1 MGQPLTGAS
10 ESSLEVVDSTSVVDS
25 YSWEDSTSY
34 HGIFD
39 TTNEEAQFSNTLTSS
54 TSTPTS
60 HNDLILTTMHQQDSS
75 FTAAQQANTDID
87 DAEFMHFFGGSIF
100 SRILLVLSIIIP
112 GIAILSMIVVLRVL
126 YVEKSTFSASD
137 GDTVEASD
145 SDDEDFVFQDEECF
159 DSRIGTLP
167 HVPEETGVDYGWDD
181 SI

>member
-1 MGQPLTGAS
+1 M
-10 ESSLEVVDSTSVVDS
+10 
-25 YSWEDSTSY
+25 
-34 HGIFD
+34 
-39 TTNEEAQFSNTLTSS
+39 
-54 TSTPTS
+54 
-60 HNDLILTTMHQQDSS
+60 
-75 FTAAQQANTDID
+75 
-87 DAEFMHFFGGSIF
+87 
-100 SRILLVLSIIIP
+100 SIIIP

-167 HVPEETGVDYGWDD
+167 HVPEETSVDYGWDD